1 MADFLYGVMRTIS
14 SGLTAQRKKMEAVAS
29 NIANSE
35 TTRTEDG
42 RPYRRKSI
50 VIKESSFARTM
61 KLPTVRPS
69 MRLSATSPLHIR
81 EPRFGGE
88 RYGVAEEPVM
98 ESEEIEAAPDEV
110 KMVYDPQHPDANAEG
125 YVAYPDVNPLE
136 ETVDMM
142 TATRAYEANIAA
154 MEAFKSMVQKA
165 LEI

>member
-1 MADFLYGVMRTIS
+1 MAESLYGVMKTIS
-14 SGLTAQRKKMEAVAS
+14 SGLSAQRKKMEAVAS

-35 TTRTEDG
+35 TTKAEDG
-42 RPYRRKSI
+42 QPYRRKSI

-69 MRLSATSPLHIR
+69 MKLTATSPFHIR
-81 EPRFGGE
+81 EPRLGLE
-88 RYGVAEEPVM
+88 RYGVADQQVI
-98 ESEEIEAAPDEV
+98 ESEAVEASPEDA
-110 KMVYDPQHPDANAEG
+110 KMVYDPKHPDANAEG

-136 ETVDMM
+136 EMVDMM
-142 TATRAYEANIAA
+142 TATRAYEANITA